1 VKFSKYPL
9 SREIKDN
16 IEKLGWRKP
25 TDIQY
30 RCISVVMRGDDVLA
44 IAQTGTGKT
53 AAFAIPVIHGLQK
66 GKIPGRR
73 DGIRCL
79 VMVPTREL
87 AIQLADVF
95 KSLAKKTKVKVFAL
109 YGGVDQ
115 DKQIKKLQD
124 GVDILISTPGRM
136 FDLISQGYLRTN
148 RIHTLILDEADHML
162 ALGLKNQA
170 SLKIL
175 KKSIGEHQELEN
187 ELSFDPNTLRRILD
201 GKRIKAKERM
211 RKLLRD
217 PAFAYRDIR
226 DKDEYRLDILWKVK
240 LLADQG
246 VGGYAFP
253 KEYGGGGMSGDHIAV
268 FETLAYHDLSL
279 TIKFGVQFGLFG
291 GAVYMLGTSQHHKK
305 YIAPLVKA
313 DLLGCFAMTE
323 TGHGSNVRG
332 LETTATYNHDTKFI
346 TIQSP
351 NLAAGKEYIGNAM
364 HSSMAAV
371 FAQLIVDGVSHGVHA
386 ILVPIRDEQGNI
398 LPGVTI
404 KDCGY
409 KMGLNGVDNGRLWFD
424 RVSVPVENLLNKY
437 GNIDK
442 QGKYNSQID
451 NPNKRFFTMLGA
463 LVAGRVCVGL
473 AGLSATK
480 SALTIAIR
488 YGLERRQFDTG
499 DGGPEQLLLDY
510 PTHQK
515 RLLPRLAKTYAYSI
529 ALSQLAED
537 YVYADESQIRKI
549 ETKAAGLKA
558 MATWHTTD
566 TIQECREACGGKGYL
581 AENRISFLKAD
592 SDIFTTFEGDNT
604 VLMQLVAKGL
614 LTEFKQSFHSEG
626 TTAVIKYLR
635 SRIMNTVAEYNPIY
649 KRMTSVD
656 HLMDKDFHNH
666 ALRYREKKILLSISK
681 RMQKYLKRRIKP
693 SEVFLKVQVHMMDLA
708 KAYIER
714 LTYKEFIKKMDS
726 LEDSNE
732 KNMLLKLSQLFALTV
747 IEEDKGWYLEA
758 DYLEG
763 VKTKAIRRM
772 INKLCQELRYEA
784 SGLVVAFGIPEE
796 LLGAKVVV

>member
-1 VKFSKYPL
+1 MSNTTIQFSPGVLSMLPLFYVGWSDSVLSPSEMKLIQKKIDQADFLSKEDKTYLIHWSDPKNIPSDHVFRSWVKALK
-9 SREIKDN
+9 EH
-16 IEKLGWRKP
+16 
-25 TDIQY
+25 
-30 RCISVVMRGDDVLA
+30 SVD
-44 IAQTGTGKT
+44 
-53 AAFAIPVIHGLQK
+53 
-66 GKIPGRR
+66 
-73 DGIRCL
+73 
-79 VMVPTREL
+79 
-87 AIQLADVF
+87 
-95 KSLAKKTKVKVFAL
+95 
-109 YGGVDQ
+109 
-115 DKQIKKLQD
+115 
-124 GVDILISTPGRM
+124 
-136 FDLISQGYLRTN
+136 FDLIDKKSIAKIGAEIAQASIQYKQDQIWKSPKTIDALED
-148 RIHTLILDEADHML
+148 IEK

-175 KKSIGEHQELEN
+175 KRSLGSEEELEDEN
-187 ELSFDPNTLRRILD
+187 SFDPEELRKILD
-201 GKRIKAKERM
+201 GKRIATKDRM

-226 DKDEYRLDILWKVK
+226 DKDEYRLDILWKTK
-240 LLADQG
+240 LLAEQG

-291 GAVYMLGTSQHHKK
+291 GAVYMLGTEKHHKL
-305 YIAPLVKA
+305 YVEPLAKA
-313 DLLGCFAMTE
+313 ELLGCFAMTE

-332 LETTATYNHDTKFI
+332 LETTATYDHDTKSI
-346 TIQSP
+346 IIQSP
-351 NLAAGKEYIGNAM
+351 SLAAGKEYIGNAM

-371 FAQLIVDGVSHGVHA
+371 FAQLIVNGESHGVHA
-386 ILVPIRDEQGNI
+386 ILVPIRDAEGNT
-398 LPGVTI
+398 LPGITV

-409 KMGLNGVDNGRLWFD
+409 KLGLNGVDNGRLWFD
-424 RVSVPVENLLNKY
+424 RVTVPVDNLLNKY
-437 GNIDK
+437 GDIDAD
-442 QGKYNSQID
+442 GHYNSTIE

-488 YGLERRQFDTG
+488 YALERRQFDAG

-510 PTHQK
+510 PTHQR
-515 RLLPRLAKTYAYSI
+515 RLIPRLAKTYAYSF
-529 ALSQLAED
+529 AMSQLAED
-537 YVYADESQIRKI
+537 YVNADESQIRKI
-549 ETKAAGLKA
+549 ETKAAGLKS
-558 MATWHTTD
+558 MATWHATD

-614 LTEFKQSFHSEG
+614 LTEFKQSFHEEG

-635 SRIMNTVAEYNPIY
+635 SKIMNTVAEYNPIY

-656 HLMDKDFHNH
+656 HLLDRDFHNH
-666 ALRYREKKILLSISK
+666 ALRYREKKILLSISN

-693 SEVFLKVQVHMMDLA
+693 SEAFLKVQVHMMDLS

-714 LTYKEFIKKMDS
+714 LAYKEFVNKIDG
-726 LEDSNE
+726 LEEGNE
-732 KNMLLKLSQLFALTV
+732 KNILIKLSQLFALTV
-747 IEEDKGWYLEA
+747 IEEDKGWFLEA
-758 DYLEG
+758 DYMEG

-772 INKLCQELRYEA
+772 INKICQELRYEA
-784 SGLVVAFGIPEE
+784 KGLVDAFGIPEE
-796 LLGAKVVV
+796 LLGAKVVL